1 MSEIALHQYENE
13 INHLIEEARYVE
25 ALAHARHILRQHPRY
40 IGAYYLLGKT
50 MLEADQP
57 DLAIDMFHR
66 ALNADPEHLMARI
79 GLTLAH
85 QRLNNLN
92 AAIWNLERAVELNP
106 GNQDLVDELRQL
118 YGRRDGIEP
127 ERIPLNRAGLARL
140 YMRGNRPGRAVEEL
154 RALLTAQPARSDLRL
169 GLAEAYWRDD
179 QIVQAADTCQLLL
192 DEMPYCLKA
201 NLLLGTL
208 WVDSGQEE
216 GQVYLKRA
224 QEIDLE
230 NTLANEM
237 FGSASP
243 LKPKDVTLERLVY
256 QPGAIGIDEQAK
268 WFKRLESTSVTVGV
282 SEMAPEMGGPGAR
295 LVDITAGLEA
305 QIEIPDWLRELDTEA
320 EGGLSWMANVGA
332 PTSAPARPSEAG
344 VPDWLRADEVT
355 AAAAGEAIPDWL
367 TSLAPEETGP
377 AVEETAAEVET
388 LPDWL
393 GELEPEAPT
402 SEAEASL
409 DWLQALKPAGEAE
422 VAEIPMPEEGIP
434 DWLRELKQPG
444 TPLEAETEP
453 TAEAPDWLQSLQP
466 PTPAAEVSEPEEEE
480 IPEWLR
486 TITGAGETAEPL
498 VATEEG
504 ELPDW
509 LTSFQLE
516 EGGEAVEIAEEQPAW
531 SGEQQPAA
539 EEPLPDWL
547 TAFQPA
553 EAQERVQEIPTAE
566 EIPTWLTEL
575 KPAVEAAPEAE
586 PVEADLL
593 AWLGDIETE
602 AEAPAAEEAALPE
615 WLTFEEE
622 AAPTEEAELPEWLTF
637 EEKAAPAEEA
647 ALLVEEAPAA
657 ESFFGWETFGEEAVE
672 VEAPPAAVEGVLD
685 WEHLAEQVEA
695 GVVEAP
701 TAEGEFLSG
710 DDALAW
716 LESLAAGKEE
726 ELRAQAEAETQA
738 RVAEILGRK
747 VEAEPQRVEPE
758 PLVEEAAALAAEEG
772 FFGWETFG
780 EAATEPEAPSVEA
793 PPAAVEGILDWER
806 LAEQVEAGV
815 VETPTAEGDLL
826 SGDDALAWLESLA
839 AGKEEELRAQA
850 EAETQARVAEILG
863 RKVEAEP
870 QRVEPE
876 PLVEEAAAPAAED
889 LFGWEALAEETAAGE
904 ELIEEAPLAKE
915 EGLLDWESLAEEL
928 EEGVTEAPAAE
939 GDFLS
944 GDEALTWLESL
955 AAGAGEELPI
965 PAEIEFLDQ
974 KVEPEPQ
981 IVEVK
986 SATEE
991 AAAAEGFFG
1000 WEAFGEEIAE
1010 VETPAAA
1017 PLAEESP
1024 RLDWEGLAEQVE
1036 EIAVEAPT
1044 AEGDFLSGDD
1054 ALAWLESLAAGK
1066 EEELRAQAEVEAQA
1080 RVAEILGRKPEYKRA
1095 EPEPAVKEPAPV
1107 ISPAETP
1114 IPAAAGDFL
1123 SGDDALAW
1131 LGSLAA
1137 GKEEE
1142 LRAQAEVES
1151 QARVAEILGRKPAL
1165 KPAPEPQI
1173 VEPEPVVEEVP
1184 IKETMPTAEG
1194 DLLSGEDALSWLQSL
1209 AAGKEE
1215 ELRAQAEAETQA
1227 RVAEILG
1234 RKAEPKPEPQ
1244 AAAPEPQVVAPE
1256 PVVEELPVE
1265 EAVPTAEGDL
1275 LPGTAALTWLEN
1287 LVAGKEEELRAQA
1300 EAEAQARV
1308 AEILGRKAEPEPQVV
1323 EPEPEIPTMQPAR
1336 EPLAEV
1342 VQPELAAGDL
1352 NAMRD
1357 AVLQNEFDYASRLA
1371 LARELWKAGETE
1383 EALTHYAYLVQ
1394 AQAEMR
1400 DVIADLRQ
1408 AAEERPQQAAI
1419 LQTLGDAYMA
1429 EGLVDQ
1435 ALEFYNRAME
1445 LL

>member
-57 DLAIDMFHR
+57 ELAIDMFHR

-79 GLTLAH
+79 GLTIAH
-85 QRLNNLN
+85 QRLDNLK

-118 YGRRDGIEP
+118 YGRRDGMEP
-127 ERIPLNRAGLARL
+127 ERIPLNRTGLARL
-140 YMRGNRPGRAVEEL
+140 YMRGNRPSRAVEEL
-154 RALLTAQPARSDLRL
+154 RALLAAQPTRSDLRL

-179 QIVQAADTCQLLL
+179 QIVQAADTCQLVL

-201 NLLLGTL
+201 NLLLGAL

-230 NTLANEM
+230 NALANEM

-243 LKPKDVTLERLVY
+243 LKPKQITLERLIY
-256 QPGAIGIDEQAK
+256 QPGAIGIDDQAK
-268 WFKRLESTSVTVGV
+268 WFKKLETTSVTVGV
-282 SEMAPEMGGPGAR
+282 SEMTPAMGGPEAR

-305 QIEIPDWLRELDTEA
+305 QIEIPDWLRELETEE
-320 EGGLSWMANVGA
+320 EGGLSWMAAVGA
-332 PTSAPARPSEAG
+332 ETGAPAKPSEVG
-344 VPDWLRADEVT
+344 MPDWLRAEAVAEAT
-355 AAAAGEAIPDWL
+355 AGEAMPDWL
-367 TSLAPEETGP
+367 TSLAPEE
-377 AVEETAAEVET
+377 ASSEVEETAAETET

-393 GELEPEAPT
+393 GEREPEAPT
-402 SEAEASL
+402 AGAEATL
-409 DWLQALKPAGEAE
+409 DWLQALEPASAPE
-422 VAEIPMPEEGIP
+422 VAEVPLPEAGLP

-444 TPLEAETEP
+444 APLEAEAEP
-453 TAEAPDWLQSLQP
+453 VTAEVPDWLQSLQP
-466 PTPAAEVSEPEEEE
+466 SAPAAEVAEPEEE

-486 TITGAGETAEPL
+486 AATGIGAAAEPL

-516 EGGEAVEIAEEQPAW
+516 EGGEAIETTEETPAW
-531 SGEQQPAA
+531 PGERQPAA
-539 EEPLPDWL
+539 EETLPDWL
-547 TAFQPA
+547 AAFEPA
-553 EAQERVQEIPTAE
+553 APQEQAAEIPTAE
-566 EIPTWLTEL
+566 EIPSWLTEL
-575 KPAVEAAPEAE
+575 QPAVKAAPEAE

-602 AEAPAAEEAALPE
+602 VEAPA
-615 WLTFEEE
+615 
-622 AAPTEEAELPEWLTF
+622 TEEAGLPDWLIF
-637 EEKAAPAEEA
+637 EEA
-647 ALLVEEAPAA
+647 ALLVEAAPAA
-657 ESFFGWETFGEEAVE
+657 ERFFGWEAFGEEAAE
-672 VEAPPAAVEGVLD
+672 VEAPLAEEAGTLDWELLAEEVEESVVEAPTAEGDFLSGDDALAWLESLAAGKEEELRAQAAVETQARVAEILGRKVEPEPQFVEPEPSIEETAAPAAEKGFFGWEAFGVEAAEVEAPLAEEAGILD
-685 WEHLAEQVEA
+685 WERLAEEVEE

-701 TAEGEFLSG
+701 TAEGDFLSG

-747 VEAEPQRVEPE
+747 VEPEPQFVESE
-758 PLVEEAAALAAEEG
+758 
-772 FFGWETFG
+772 
-780 EAATEPEAPSVEA
+780 PSVE
-793 PPAAVEGILDWER
+793 
-806 LAEQVEAGV
+806 
-815 VETPTAEGDLL
+815 ETP
-826 SGDDALAWLESLA
+826 
-839 AGKEEELRAQA
+839 
-850 EAETQARVAEILG
+850 VAE
-863 RKVEAEP
+863 
-870 QRVEPE
+870 
-876 PLVEEAAAPAAED
+876 AAPAAED
-889 LFGWEALAEETAAGE
+889 LFGWEALAEETVVGA
-904 ELIEEAPLAKE
+904 ELIEEAPLAEE

-939 GDFLS
+939 GDFFS
-944 GDEALTWLESL
+944 GDEALAWLDSL
-955 AAGAGEELPI
+955 AAGKEEELPI

-974 KVEPEPQ
+974 KVEAQPQ
-981 IVEVK
+981 VVEAK
-986 SATEE
+986 SAREE
-991 AAAAEGFFG
+991 AATAEGFFG
-1000 WEAFGEEIAE
+1000 WESFGEESTE
-1010 VETPAAA
+1010 VETPTAAV
-1017 PLAEESP
+1017 LAEAS
-1024 RLDWEGLAEQVE
+1024 RKLAQERRAEEVE
-1036 EIAVEAPT
+1036 EGGGEAPT
-1044 AEGDFLSGDD
+1044 AESNFLSGDD

-1066 EEELRAQAEVEAQA
+1066 EEELRAQAEVETQA

-1095 EPEPAVKEPAPV
+1095 EPGPAIKEPAPAV
-1107 ISPAETP
+1107 VEAPGPAEAP
-1114 IPAAAGDFL
+1114 PPAAESDFL

-1142 LRAQAEVES
+1142 LRAQAEAES
-1151 QARVAEILGRKPAL
+1151 QARVAEILGRKPA
-1165 KPAPEPQI
+1165 PQPTPEPQI
-1173 VEPEPVVEEVP
+1173 VEPEPVVEEAHV
-1184 IKETMPTAEG
+1184 KETVPTAEG
-1194 DLLSGEDALSWLQSL
+1194 DLLSGDDALAWLSSL
-1209 AAGKEE
+1209 AMGKEE
-1215 ELRAQAEAETQA
+1215 ELRTQAEAETQA

-1234 RKAEPKPEPQ
+1234 RKVEPKPEPQ
-1244 AAAPEPQVVAPE
+1244 VAEPQPQVIAPE
-1256 PVVEELPVE
+1256 PVVEALPVE

-1275 LPGTAALTWLEN
+1275 LPGTAALTWLES

-1308 AEILGRKAEPEPQVV
+1308 AEILGRKAEPEV
-1323 EPEPEIPTMQPAR
+1323 EEAYPLEEELLVETEIPAVQPEG
-1336 EPLAEV
+1336 EPIAEV
-1342 VQPELAAGDL
+1342 VQPELVAGDL

-1357 AVLQNEFDYASRLA
+1357 AILQNESDHASRLA
-1371 LARELWKAGETE
+1371 LARELWKSGETE

-1408 AAEERPQQAAI
+1408 AAVDRPQDATI
-1419 LQTLGDAYMA
+1419 LQALGDAYMA
-1429 EGLVDQ
+1429 EGLIDQ
-1435 ALEFYNRAME
+1435 ALEFYKRAME
-1445 LL
+1445 ML